1 MIENNYIFLF
11 EDTSDIIVRCSKNDL
26 FDIILDLKKS
36 NLKYIDFFEYKSEE
50 YKMFKYGEDYIA
62 EDKSIFI

>member
-1 MIENNYIFLF
+1 MIENNYILLF
-11 EDTSDIIVRCSKNDL
+11 KDTSDIIVRCNKNDL

-36 NLKYIDFFEYKSEE
+36 NLKFIDFFEYKSEE